1 MDDKK
6 TDLLD
11 QLFER
16 YSVHPECAEEIRT
29 LVISSGNEKRFL
41 NTFTK
46 NTLYLTQF
54 GHDVI
59 LYSRNFE
66 KLKNAK
72 DLYSMKLKIPQLNL
86 RIVYTYKKD
95 KLAILLVGFCE
106 RSDSKETYDK
116 YIPVAYKRMKEMEE
130 KEWRII

>member
-1 MDDKK
+1 MVDKK

-54 GHDVI
+54 GHDVV

-72 DLYSMKLKIPQLNL
+72 DLYLLASGDNSQLESGEN
-86 RIVYTYKKD
+86 RQ
-95 KLAILLVGFCE
+95 FQSE
-106 RSDSKETYDK
+106 
-116 YIPVAYKRMKEMEE
+116 
-130 KEWRII
+130 